1 MIDLRY
7 LGLTLI
13 GIFLALAIG
22 LMTGS
27 ALGSPDRRDAAY
39 EGLRNQFELLRTENQ
54 RVQTEN
60 DAVRRRLTGQDQ
72 AIREL
77 LPLAVRS
84 RLPGSVVGV
93 IICGA
98 LDERR
103 FWGELETAVKL
114 AGAEIG
120 PVARVPDQLRSLS
133 PEARLRYATVWDSGE
148 GADEPHLH
156 EAAGWLV
163 KALSRGDSAQRLE
176 ELCRETGISLRGDY
190 RRPLRRLLV
199 LTGVPSEE
207 RATAV
212 VAGEVPDVRV
222 LDAARQVGLRV
233 VVAEPE
239 ETFPSTV
246 EQAGRRGFATV
257 DNVDTASGQLSVILA
272 LAGADGRFG
281 TKVGA
286 SRPIPSLERP

>member
-7 LGLTLI
+7 LALTLI
-13 GIFLALAIG
+13 GVFLALAIG

-27 ALGSPDRRDAAY
+27 ALGGPDKRDAAY
-39 EGLRNQFELLRTENQ
+39 EGLRDQFELLRTENQ

-60 DAVRRRLTGQDQ
+60 DAVLRRVTAQNQ

-77 LPLAVRS
+77 MPLALQD

-93 IICGA
+93 VICGD

-103 FWGELETAVKL
+103 FWGELEAAL
-114 AGAEIG
+114 QQAGAAIG
-120 PVARVPDQLRSLS
+120 PVARVPDRLRPLS
-133 PEARLRYATVWDSGE
+133 PEARDRFALVWEEESAPDTGH
-148 GADEPHLH
+148 PF

-163 KALSRGDSAQRLE
+163 TALSRGDAAQRLE
-176 ELCRETGISLRGDY
+176 ELCRETGISLRGDI

-199 LTGVPSEE
+199 LTGIPGEE
-207 RATAV
+207 RAAAV
-212 VAGEVPDVRV
+212 VAGEVPEVRV
-222 LDAARQVGLRV
+222 IDAALGAGLRT

-239 ETFPSTV
+239 GAIPSAL
-246 EQAGRRGFATV
+246 ELAGRRGLPTV
-257 DNVDTASGQLSVILA
+257 DNVDTAAGQLSVVLA

-281 TKVGA
+281 TKPGA
-286 SRPIPSLERP
+286 SRPIPSLDQP

>member
-7 LGLTLI
+7 LALTLI
-13 GIFLALAIG
+13 GVFLALAIG

-27 ALGSPDRRDAAY
+27 ALGGPDKRDAAY
-39 EGLRNQFELLRTENQ
+39 EGLRDQFELLRTENQ

-60 DAVRRRLTGQDQ
+60 DAVLRRISAHDQ

-77 LPLAVRS
+77 MPLAVRD

-93 IICGA
+93 VVCGG

-103 FWGELETAVKL
+103 FWGELETALRL

-120 PVARVPDQLRSLS
+120 PVAHVPDRLRSLS
-133 PEARLRYATVWDSGE
+133 GEARQRFAAVWD
-148 GADEPHLH
+148 ADFSTDETHPF

-163 KALSRGDSAQRLE
+163 TALSRGDAAQRLE
-176 ELCRETGISLRGDY
+176 ELCRQTGMTVRGDI
-190 RRPLRRLLV
+190 RRPLRRILI
-199 LTGVPSEE
+199 LTGAPNEE

-212 VAGEVPDVRV
+212 AAGDVPDVRIV
-222 LDAARQVGLRV
+222 DAALSAGLRA

-239 ETFPSTV
+239 ASMPSAV
-246 EQAGRRGFATV
+246 DQPGRRGVPTV
-257 DNVDTASGQLSVILA
+257 DNVDTAAGQLSVVLA

-281 TKVGA
+281 SKTGA

>member
-7 LGLTLI
+7 LALTLI
-13 GIFLALAIG
+13 GVFLALAIG

-27 ALGSPDRRDAAY
+27 ALGGPDKRDAAY
-39 EGLRNQFELLRTENQ
+39 EGLRDQFELLRTENQ

-60 DAVRRRLTGQDQ
+60 DAVLRRVNAQDQ

-77 LPLAVRS
+77 IPLALRD

-93 IICGA
+93 VICGD

-103 FWGELETAVKL
+103 FWGELEAAL
-114 AGAEIG
+114 QQAGAAMG
-120 PVARVPDQLRSLS
+120 PVARVPDRLRPLGE
-133 PEARLRYATVWDSGE
+133 EARERFALVWDAE
-148 GADEPHLH
+148 AAADQSHPF

-163 KALSRGDSAQRLE
+163 KALARGDAAQRLE
-176 ELCRETGISLRGDY
+176 ELCRETGISIRGDV

-199 LTGVPSEE
+199 LTGVPNEA
-207 RATAV
+207 RAAAI
-212 VAGEVPDVRV
+212 VAGEVPEVRV
-222 LDAARQVGLRV
+222 VDAAQSAGLRT

-239 ETFPSTV
+239 ASVPSAV
-246 EQAGRRGFATV
+246 EPAGRRGVPTV
-257 DNVDTASGQLSVILA
+257 DNVDTAAGQLSVVLA

-281 TKVGA
+281 TKPGA
-286 SRPIPSLERP
+286 SRPIPSLDRP